1 MFLILGGF
9 LLMVVFKFG
18 EQIVKWRSWRLP
30 GQGGVVVISPQGFVS
45 SAHFPFRKHRNPF
58 IRPAQGKSPRL
69 PLRKA
74 PPTPSLL
81 SPHPHPNHLHTTA
94 GRQNPTSPQTGKRTQ
109 PHPQNHKHPS
119 ELRVIHKLRQWSSAQ
134 NHKCCRYLWSP
145 PQNPTNKPN
154 IYGVRGRSHAR
165 EIHMTISKSASY
177 DPKTSRWK

>member
-1 MFLILGGF
+1 MGWLGKLHLGKNCSCCFRSIQSNCFFYVPYSRLGEF
-9 LLMVVFKFG
+9 LLKVVFKFG

-45 SAHFPFRKHRNPF
+45 SAHFPFRKHINPF
-58 IRPAQGKSPRL
+58 IRPAQRKSPRL

-81 SPHPHPNHLHTTA
+81 SPTHTPTTSTQQE

-119 ELRVIHKLRQWSSAQ
+119 EIRVIHKLRQ
-134 NHKCCRYLWSP
+134 
-145 PQNPTNKPN
+145 
-154 IYGVRGRSHAR
+154 
-165 EIHMTISKSASY
+165 
-177 DPKTSRWK
+177 